1 MRVGTLVRRLVYVVE
16 GGLPADSIR
25 RRFPPEAWLAVT
37 DDTNQVIG
45 FIQAGDLPTDSHEP
59 ARKSARQYPQ
69 VEASDTLETVHSLMQ
84 EQGWDLVQVRDS
96 AGDLALL
103 TRWELENLL
112 DELSRRIQN
121 DIDRHAT
128 RLTQTVDELRKEIV
142 GRHRVER
149 MLRIQNRLSADLGAA
164 EDVSAVLHH
173 LVQAVAELEGVD
185 AAAAYDRDP
194 VLGDVVLRHS
204 KGLSDRYLAACS
216 RFAGDSEMV
225 RQLMEGRPIYRAVQ
239 KSPIGDVLERE
250 GFCSSAVL
258 PIWAA
263 GQVVAGLGLASRSL
277 IEIPANQ
284 RQTLESMVDRAGMAI
299 VRLRGEERLR
309 QARDE
314 LERRVLE
321 RTAEL
326 AQLNEAL
333 RHEVEERR
341 HAEVAL
347 RASRQE
353 FADLLQSLDHV
364 VWAAKPETNELI
376 YINDAV
382 QRIYGRPPRD
392 FIEDSDLWHKV
403 IHPDDHPRVVAAA
416 DLLKSTGRCEYEY
429 RILRPDGGVRW
440 VRDSVRVIGDV
451 EGNPL
456 RLTGVVSDVT
466 ELKRAEEAARQ
477 QQMDLSHVSRLATM
491 GELAAG
497 IAHEINQPLTSI
509 VNFSRGCIRRIR
521 GDAAPHEQVLEILEQ
536 IALQAERA
544 GDIIR
549 GLRRFLRKQETQ
561 RTNVDVCGV
570 IRDALALSEGEIRKH
585 RVALSVSL
593 PEDLPA
599 VWGDAIQIEQVVLNL
614 LWNGLEAMRSLNPAG
629 RQLTVA
635 ASAMASGGVL
645 VTVEDSGLGMSRE
658 MLERAFEPF
667 YTTKPSAL
675 GLGLA
680 ISKSII
686 EAHGGSIWLSS
697 DASRGTIV
705 SFTLPCGRTGDRHV

>member
-1 MRVGTLVRRLVYVVE
+1 MRIGTLARRLVYVVE
-16 GGLPADSIR
+16 GGSPASKLR
-25 RRFPPEAWLAVT
+25 RRFSPEAWLAVVE
-37 DDTNQVIG
+37 DTEQVIG
-45 FIQAGDLPTDSHEP
+45 FLQVGDLPIDSDAP
-59 ARKSARQYPQ
+59 VRSFARQYPQ
-69 VEASDTLETVHSLMQ
+69 LDANDNLETVHSLMQ
-84 EQGWDLVQVRDS
+84 EQGWDLVQVRDP
-96 AGDLALL
+96 AGGLSLL
-103 TRWELENLL
+103 PRRELESLL
-112 DELSRRIQN
+112 HELSRRIQSE
-121 DIDRHAT
+121 IDRHAT

-149 MLRIQNRLSADLGAA
+149 MLRIQNKLSADLGAA
-164 EDVSAVLHH
+164 EGISGVLYH
-173 LVQAVAELEGVD
+173 LVQAVAELDGLD
-185 AAAAYDRDP
+185 AVVAYERDP
-194 VLGDVVLRHS
+194 VRGEVVLRHAR
-204 KGLSDRYLAACS
+204 GLSDHYVAS
-216 RFAGDSEMV
+216 YPRFAPDSEMV
-225 RQLMEGRPIYRAVQ
+225 RQLMEGRPIYRAVS
-239 KSPIGDVLERE
+239 KSPIANVLERE
-250 GFCSSAVL
+250 GFCSSAIL

-263 GQVVAGLGLASRSL
+263 GQVVAGLGLASRSQ

-284 RQTLESMVDRAGMAI
+284 RQTIESMVDRAGMAI

-314 LERRVLE
+314 LEQRVLE
-321 RTAEL
+321 RTTEL
-326 AQLNEAL
+326 AELNEAL

-341 HAEVAL
+341 NAEIAL

-353 FADLLQSLDHV
+353 FADLLQSLDYV
-364 VWAAKPETNELI
+364 VWAAKPVTNELI

-382 QRIYGRPPRD
+382 ERIYGRPARE
-392 FIEDSDLWHKV
+392 FSEDPHLWYKV
-403 IHPDDHPRVVAAA
+403 IHPDDHPRVDAAVAT
-416 DLLKSTGRCEYEY
+416 LKSVGRCEYEY
-429 RILRPDGGVRW
+429 RILRPDGEVRW
-440 VRDSVRVIGDV
+440 VRDSVRVIEDA
-451 EGNPL
+451 EGNAL
-456 RLTGVVSDVT
+456 RLTGIVSDVT
-466 ELKRAEEAARQ
+466 QLKRAEEAARQ

-521 GDAAPHEQVLEILEQ
+521 GDGAQLEQVVEILEQ
-536 IALQAERA
+536 VALQAERA

-561 RTNVDVCGV
+561 RAMVDVCGL
-570 IRDALALSEGEIRKH
+570 IRDALALCDGEIRKH
-585 RVALSVSL
+585 RVAVSL
-593 PEDLPA
+593 SLPGDLPA

-614 LWNGLEAMRSLNPAG
+614 LWNGLEAMRSLTPEG
-629 RQLTVA
+629 RRLSVA
-635 ASAMASGGVL
+635 ASAQASGGVL

-697 DASRGTIV
+697 DASRGTMV
-705 SFTLPCGRTGDRHV
+705 SFTLPGGSTGDHHV